1 MIILTAWQIQNLQC
15 YSDIS
20 KNEKEKSLPTENYI
34 FFKCNYGIM
43 HSNIFVIFTLLKNA
57 LLKKQKMRIS
67 IDVLYNE
74 VRSKYQGFG
83 IIWFFHLNI
92 ASYI

>member
-1 MIILTAWQIQNLQC
+1 MILTALQIYNLQC

-20 KNEKEKSLPTENYI
+20 KNTKEKLLPTENYI
-34 FFKCNYGIM
+34 FFKCNYKIM
-43 HSNIFVIFTLLKNA
+43 HSNIFGIFTLLAHA

-74 VRSKYQGFG
+74 VRTKYQGLR
-83 IIWFFHLNI
+83 IILVI
-92 ASYI
+92 SI